1 MKSDIVLAGVG
12 GQGILTIATIIG
24 QAAVSQGI
32 QVKQS
37 EVHGMAQRGGSVL
50 AHLRLSSAAVK
61 SDLIEPG
68 TAHVVLGMEPMEALR
83 QLPYL
88 SEKGVLL
95 SNTTPIRNIGDYPDL
110 ELILG
115 ELRKFP
121 RNAVMDADEMAKSAG
136 SPRAANM
143 VLLGAVSNF
152 LELPVE
158 LLTDAIRNM
167 FARKG
172 EEIVQANL
180 KAFAA
185 GRNCSA
191 SLKD

>member
-1 MKSDIVLAGVG
+1 MKTDIVLAGVG
-12 GQGILTIATIIG
+12 GQGILTIAAIIG
-24 QAAVSQGI
+24 QAAVSQGM

-37 EVHGMAQRGGSVL
+37 EVHGMAQRGGSVV
-50 AHLRLSSAAVK
+50 AHLRLSSAPVK
-61 SDLIEPG
+61 SDLIELG

-88 SEKGVLL
+88 SAKGVLL
-95 SNTTPIRNIGDYPDL
+95 ANTTPIRNIGDYPEL

-121 RNAVMDADEMAKSAG
+121 RTAVMDADEMAKTAG

-143 VLLGAVSNF
+143 VLLGAISNF
-152 LELPVE
+152 LELPAG
-158 LLTDAIRNM
+158 LLTDAIRKM

-180 KAFAA
+180 KAFDA
-185 GRNCSA
+185 GRTLTA
-191 SLKD
+191 SL

>member
-12 GQGILTIATIIG
+12 GQGILTIAAIIG
-24 QAAVSQGI
+24 QAAVSQGM

-37 EVHGMAQRGGSVL
+37 EVHGMAQRGGSVV
-50 AHLRLSSAAVK
+50 AHLRLSSAPVK
-61 SDLIEPG
+61 SDLIELG

-88 SEKGVLL
+88 SAKGVLL
-95 SNTTPIRNIGDYPDL
+95 ANTTPIRNIGDYPEL

-121 RNAVMDADEMAKSAG
+121 RTAVMDADEMAKTAG

-143 VLLGAVSNF
+143 VLLGAISNF
-152 LELPVE
+152 LELPAG
-158 LLTDAIRNM
+158 LLTDAIRKM
-167 FARKG
+167 FTRKG

-180 KAFAA
+180 KAFDA
-185 GRNCSA
+185 GRTLTAN
-191 SLKD
+191 L

>member
-12 GQGILTIATIIG
+12 GQGILTIAAIIG
-24 QAAVSQGI
+24 QAAVSQGM

-37 EVHGMAQRGGSVL
+37 EVHGMAQRGGSVV
-50 AHLRLSSAAVK
+50 AHLRLSSAPVK

-88 SEKGVLL
+88 SAKGVLL
-95 SNTTPIRNIGDYPDL
+95 ANTTPIRNIGDYPEL

-121 RNAVMDADEMAKSAG
+121 RTAVMDADEMAKTAG
-136 SPRAANM
+136 SPRASNM
-143 VLLGAVSNF
+143 VLLGAISNF
-152 LELPVE
+152 LELPAG
-158 LLTDAIRNM
+158 LLTDAIRKM

-180 KAFAA
+180 KAFDA
-185 GRNCSA
+185 GRTLTAN
-191 SLKD
+191 L

>member
-12 GQGILTIATIIG
+12 GQGILTIAAIIG
-24 QAAVSQGI
+24 QAAVSQGM

-37 EVHGMAQRGGSVL
+37 EVHGMAQRGGSVV
-50 AHLRLSSAAVK
+50 AHLRLSSAPVK
-61 SDLIEPG
+61 SDLIELG

-88 SEKGVLL
+88 SAKGVLL
-95 SNTTPIRNIGDYPDL
+95 ANTTPIRNIGDYPEL

-121 RNAVMDADEMAKSAG
+121 RTAVMDADEMAKTAG

-143 VLLGAVSNF
+143 VLLGAISNF
-152 LELPVE
+152 LELPAD
-158 LLTDAIRNM
+158 LLTDAIRKM

-180 KAFAA
+180 KAFDA
-185 GRNCSA
+185 GR
-191 SLKD
+191 SLTANL

>member
-1 MKSDIVLAGVG
+1 MKTDIVLAGVG
-12 GQGILTIATIIG
+12 GQGILTIAAIIG

-37 EVHGMAQRGGSVL
+37 EVHGMAQRGGSVV
-50 AHLRLSSAAVK
+50 AHLRLSNAPVK
-61 SDLIEPG
+61 SDLIELG
-68 TAHVVLGMEPMEALR
+68 TADIVLAMEPMEALR
-83 QLPYL
+83 QMPCL
-88 SEKGVLL
+88 SAKGVLL
-95 SNTTPIRNIGDYPDL
+95 SNTTPIRNIGDYPEL

-115 ELRKFP
+115 ELRNFP
-121 RNAVMDADEMAKSAG
+121 RNAVMDADEMAKTAG

-152 LELPVE
+152 LELPAE
-158 LLTDAIRNM
+158 LLTDTIRNM

-180 KAFAA
+180 KAFDA
-185 GRNCSA
+185 GRNFTA
-191 SLKD
+191 NV

>member
-12 GQGILTIATIIG
+12 GQGILTIAAIIG

-37 EVHGMAQRGGSVL
+37 EVHGMAQRGGSVV
-50 AHLRLSSAAVK
+50 AHLRLSSEQVK

-83 QLPYL
+83 QMPFL
-88 SEKGVLL
+88 SAKGVLL
-95 SNTTPIRNIGDYPDL
+95 SNTTPIRNIGDYSDL
-110 ELILG
+110 TMIIE

-121 RNAVMDADEMAKSAG
+121 RNAVMDADEMAKAAG

-143 VLLGAVSNF
+143 VLLGAISNF

-158 LLTDAIRNM
+158 LLTNSIRSM

-172 EEIVQANL
+172 EEVVQANL

-185 GRNCSA
+185 GRNSSA
-191 SLKD
+191 NLKA

>member
-12 GQGILTIATIIG
+12 GQGILTIAAIIG
-24 QAAVSQGI
+24 QAAVSQGM

-37 EVHGMAQRGGSVL
+37 EVHGMAQRGGSVV
-50 AHLRLSSAAVK
+50 AHLRLSSAPVK

-88 SEKGVLL
+88 SAKGVLL
-95 SNTTPIRNIGDYPDL
+95 ANTTPIRNIGDYPEL

-121 RNAVMDADEMAKSAG
+121 RTAVMDADEMAKTAG
-136 SPRAANM
+136 SPRASNM
-143 VLLGAVSNF
+143 VLLGAISNF
-152 LELPVE
+152 LELPAG
-158 LLTDAIRNM
+158 LLTDAIRKM

-180 KAFAA
+180 KAFDA
-185 GRNCSA
+185 GR
-191 SLKD
+191 SLTANL

>member
-12 GQGILTIATIIG
+12 GQGILTIAAIIG
-24 QAAVSQGI
+24 QAAVSQGM

-37 EVHGMAQRGGSVL
+37 EVHGMAQRGGSVV
-50 AHLRLSSAAVK
+50 AHLRLSSAPVK
-61 SDLIEPG
+61 SDLIELG

-88 SEKGVLL
+88 SAKGVLL
-95 SNTTPIRNIGDYPDL
+95 ANTTPIRNIGDYPEL

-121 RNAVMDADEMAKSAG
+121 RTAVMDADEMAKTAG

-143 VLLGAVSNF
+143 VLLGAISNF
-152 LELPVE
+152 LELPAG
-158 LLTDAIRNM
+158 LLTDAIRKM

-180 KAFAA
+180 KAFDA
-185 GRNCSA
+185 GRTLTAN
-191 SLKD
+191 L

>member
-12 GQGILTIATIIG
+12 GQGILTIAAIIG
-24 QAAVSQGI
+24 QAAVSQGM

-37 EVHGMAQRGGSVL
+37 EVHGMAQRGGSVV
-50 AHLRLSSAAVK
+50 AHLRLSSAPVK

-88 SEKGVLL
+88 SAKGVLL
-95 SNTTPIRNIGDYPDL
+95 ANTTPIRNIGDYPEL

-121 RNAVMDADEMAKSAG
+121 RTAVMDADEMAKTAG

-143 VLLGAVSNF
+143 VLLGAISNF
-152 LELPVE
+152 LELPAG
-158 LLTDAIRNM
+158 LLTDAIRKM

-180 KAFAA
+180 KAFDA
-185 GRNCSA
+185 GRSLTA
-191 SLKD
+191 SL

>member
-12 GQGILTIATIIG
+12 GQGILTIAAIIG

-37 EVHGMAQRGGSVL
+37 EVHGMAQRGGSVV
-50 AHLRLSSAAVK
+50 AHLRLSSAPVK
-61 SDLIEPG
+61 SDLIELG

-88 SEKGVLL
+88 SAKGVLL
-95 SNTTPIRNIGDYPDL
+95 ANTTPIRNIGDYPEL

-121 RNAVMDADEMAKSAG
+121 RTAVMDADEMAKTAG

-143 VLLGAVSNF
+143 VLLGAISNF
-152 LELPVE
+152 LELPAG
-158 LLTDAIRNM
+158 LLTDAIRKM

-180 KAFAA
+180 KAFDA
-185 GRNCSA
+185 GRTLTAN
-191 SLKD
+191 L

>member
-12 GQGILTIATIIG
+12 GQGILTIAAIIG
-24 QAAVSQGI
+24 QAAVSQGM

-37 EVHGMAQRGGSVL
+37 EVHGMAQRGGSVV
-50 AHLRLSSAAVK
+50 AHLRLSSAPVK
-61 SDLIEPG
+61 SDLIELG

-88 SEKGVLL
+88 SAKGVLL
-95 SNTTPIRNIGDYPDL
+95 ANTTPIRNIGDYPEL

-121 RNAVMDADEMAKSAG
+121 RTAVMDADEMAKTAG
-136 SPRAANM
+136 SPRASNM
-143 VLLGAVSNF
+143 VLLGAISNF
-152 LELPVE
+152 LELPAG
-158 LLTDAIRNM
+158 LLTDAIRKM

-180 KAFAA
+180 KAFDA
-185 GRNCSA
+185 GR
-191 SLKD
+191 SLTANL

>member
-12 GQGILTIATIIG
+12 GQGILTIAAIIG
-24 QAAVSQGI
+24 QAAVSQGM

-37 EVHGMAQRGGSVL
+37 EVHGMAQRGGSVV
-50 AHLRLSSAAVK
+50 AHLRLSSAPVK
-61 SDLIEPG
+61 SDLIELG

-88 SEKGVLL
+88 SAKGVLL
-95 SNTTPIRNIGDYPDL
+95 SNTTPIRNIGDYPEL

-121 RNAVMDADEMAKSAG
+121 RTAVMDADEMAKTAG

-143 VLLGAVSNF
+143 VLLGAISNF
-152 LELPVE
+152 LELPAG
-158 LLTDAIRNM
+158 LLTDAIRKM

-180 KAFAA
+180 KAFDA
-185 GRNCSA
+185 GRTLTAN
-191 SLKD
+191 L

>member
-12 GQGILTIATIIG
+12 GQGILTIAAIIG

-37 EVHGMAQRGGSVL
+37 EVHGMAQRGGSVV
-50 AHLRLSSAAVK
+50 AHLRLSSAPVK

-83 QLPYL
+83 QLPCL
-88 SEKGVLL
+88 SAKGVLL
-95 SNTTPIRNIGDYPDL
+95 SNTTPIRNIGDYPEL

-115 ELRKFP
+115 ELRKFS
-121 RNAVMDADEMAKSAG
+121 RNAVMDADEMAKTAG
-136 SPRAANM
+136 SPRASNM
-143 VLLGAVSNF
+143 VLLGAISNF
-152 LELPVE
+152 LELPE
-158 LLTDAIRNM
+158 DLLTDAIRNM

-172 EEIVQANL
+172 EEVVQANL
-180 KAFAA
+180 KAFDA
-185 GRNCSA
+185 GRKFTAN
-191 SLKD
+191 L

>member
-1 MKSDIVLAGVG
+1 MKTDIVLAGVG
-12 GQGILTIATIIG
+12 GQGILTIAAIIG

-37 EVHGMAQRGGSVL
+37 EVHGMAQRGGSVV
-50 AHLRLSSAAVK
+50 AHLRLSSAPVK

-68 TAHVVLGMEPMEALR
+68 TAQVVLSMEPMEALR
-83 QLPYL
+83 QMPYL
-88 SEKGVLL
+88 SAKGVLL
-95 SNTTPIRNIGDYPDL
+95 SNTTPIRNIGDYPEL

-121 RNAVMDADEMAKSAG
+121 RNAVMDADEMAKTAG

-152 LELPVE
+152 LELPME
-158 LLTDAIRNM
+158 LLTDAIRNL

-180 KAFAA
+180 KAFEA
-185 GRNCSA
+185 GKTFTA
-191 SLKD
+191 SL